1 MKMKHSLARMIA
13 SALILAAFAMPA
25 GAVSMDK
32 TSSMKDSCEAA
43 LGADIVQ
50 MAGYL
55 PDVSRE
61 KYCDSFPSSGRIILS
76 FDLATSRLREL
87 PIELRIVRAGP
98 GERDDS
104 SSRDIA
110 HVEPRLYPRG
120 ALTLEREIT
129 EDGAYVALV
138 TAIEPNGER
147 KTARFAF
154 TVGSTLWSYAPVA
167 LGAALIL
174 GALVVYWRHSPKKIA
189 PSR

>member
-1 MKMKHSLARMIA
+1 MEMKHSPARMIA
-13 SALILAAFAMPA
+13 SALILAAFAPPA

-43 LGADIVQ
+43 LGADTVQ

-61 KYCDSFPSSGRIILS
+61 KYCDWFPSSGRIILS
-76 FDLATSRLREL
+76 FDLATPRLREL
-87 PIELRIVRAGP
+87 PIELRIVRAGA
-98 GERDDS
+98 EDVDDP
-104 SSRDIA
+104 SRDIA
-110 HVEPRLYPRG
+110 HVEPRTYPSG

-138 TAIEPNGER
+138 AAIEPTGER

-154 TVGSTLWSYAPVA
+154 TVGSTLRSYAPIA

-174 GALVVYWRHSPKKIA
+174 GALIVYWRHSPKKIA